1 MKIRN
6 AALAAVGLL
15 FCALTSYAQIT
26 SLEGYVK
33 GTDGKPL
40 EKAVIAIDRTDIKGH
55 WTCKTDKKGH
65 YIYTGLQMGTYTITL
80 MVDGKEVDSV
90 KGIRTHPGDPI
101 PNSFDLSKMV
111 QNQQETRN
119 LQQQAL
125 ATGQIPKEL
134 EKGLT
139 PEQAA
144 ALKKQID
151 EQASKMKGRAA
162 LNKAFNE
169 GTTAK
174 DAGDAAMSERV
185 KAQVAGNADEA
196 AKQMALAAQQ
206 YSAAIASFTDASAL
220 DATQIAVWNSMAAA
234 YLGLART
241 KTGDEFTAA
250 VQKGIETYQKSVDLK
265 PDDAGI
271 HNNLGLALAQA
282 KKLPEAQLEL
292 EKAVALEPA
301 SACKYYFNLG
311 AVEANAHQD
320 DAATVSF
327 QKAIAGDPKCAE
339 AYFQLGN
346 SLMMKATTA
355 PDGTVTPVPGTV
367 EAFQKYL
374 EVAPNGPSA
383 EGAKAMIAALGSK
396 VETNYVDPKA
406 KKAPPAK
413 TKK

>member
-15 FCALTSYAQIT
+15 FCALTSHAQIT
-26 SLEGYVK
+26 ALEGYVK

-40 EKAVIAIDRTDIKGH
+40 NNAQIAIDRLDIKGH

-65 YIYTGLQMGTYTITL
+65 YIYTGLQMGMYTISL
-80 MVDGKEVDSV
+80 MVDGKVADAV
-90 KGIRTHPGDPI
+90 KNVRSRPGDPTV
-101 PNSFDLSKMV
+101 NNFDLSKL
-111 QNQQETRN
+111 QESQAATRE
-119 LQQQAL
+119 LQQKAL
-125 ATGQIPKEL
+125 ETGQIPKEL
-134 EKGLT
+134 EQGLT
-139 PEQAA
+139 PAQAA
-144 ALKKQID
+144 ALKKQIE

-174 DAGDAAMSERV
+174 DAADAAMAERQ
-185 KAQVAGNADEA
+185 KALVANNTDEA

-206 YSAAIASFTDASAL
+206 YSAAVTSFTEASTL
-220 DATQIAVWNSMAAA
+220 DPAQIAVWNSLAAT
-234 YLGLART
+234 YLGLAKT
-241 KTGDEFTAA
+241 KTGDEFAA
-250 VQKGIETYQKSVDLK
+250 ATQKGIETYQKSIELK

-282 KKLPEAQLEL
+282 KKLPEAQAEL
-292 EKAVALEPA
+292 EKAVALEPTA
-301 SACKYYFNLG
+301 ACKYYFNLG

-320 DAATVSF
+320 EAATVAF
-327 QKAIAGDPKCAE
+327 QKAVAGDPKCAE

-355 PDGTVTPVPGTV
+355 PDGTVTPAPGTV

-374 EVAPNGPSA
+374 EVAPTGPSA

-406 KKAPPAK
+406 KKAPAAK

>member
-6 AALAAVGLL
+6 TALAAAGLL
-15 FCALTSYAQIT
+15 FCALTSFAQIT
-26 SLEGYVK
+26 ALEGYVK
-33 GTDGKPL
+33 GTDGKPM
-40 EKAVIAIDRTDIKGH
+40 ANAQISIDRTDIKGH

-65 YIYTGLQMGTYTITL
+65 YIYTGLQMGTYDITL
-80 MVDGKEVDSV
+80 MVDGKEVDAV
-90 KGIRTHPGDPI
+90 KHVRTSPGDPI
-101 PNSFDLSKMV
+101 KNDFDMSKV
-111 QNQQETRN
+111 AQSQANTRE
-119 LQQQAL
+119 LQQKAIE
-125 ATGQIPKEL
+125 TGQIPKEL
-134 EKGLT
+134 AQGLT
-139 PEQAA
+139 PEQVA
-144 ALKKQID
+144 ALKKQIE
-151 EQASKMKGRAA
+151 EQASKGKARAA
-162 LNKAFNE
+162 LNKAYNE

-174 DAGDAAMSERV
+174 EAGDAAMAERT
-185 KAQVAGNADEA
+185 KAQIAGNADEA

-206 YSAAIASFTDASAL
+206 YNAAIASFTESSTL
-220 DATQIAVWNSMAAA
+220 DPAQIAVWNSMAAA
-234 YLGLART
+234 YLALAKT
-241 KTGDEFTAA
+241 KTGDDFLAA
-250 VQKGIETYQKSVDLK
+250 VQKGIDMYQKSLELK

-282 KKLPEAQLEL
+282 KKLPEAQAEL

-320 DAATVSF
+320 DAAAASF

-355 PDGTVTPVPGTV
+355 ADGTVTPAPGTV

-383 EGAKAMIAALGSK
+383 EGAKAMIVALGSK

>member
-26 SLEGYVK
+26 ALEGYVK

-40 EKAVIAIDRTDIKGH
+40 DKAVITIDRTDIKGH
-55 WTCKTDKKGH
+55 WNTKTDKKGH

-80 MVDGKEVDSV
+80 MVDGKEADSV
-90 KGIRTHPGDPI
+90 KGVRTHPGDPI
-101 PNSFDLSKMV
+101 VNSFDLSKV
-111 QNQQETRN
+111 AQTQAANKD
-119 LQQQAL
+119 LQQKAL
-125 ATGQIPKEL
+125 ETGQIPKEL

-174 DAGDAAMSERV
+174 DAADAAMAARQAAMAASN
-185 KAQVAGNADEA
+185 GDEA
-196 AKQMALAAQQ
+196 AKQMALALEQ
-206 YSAAIASFTDASAL
+206 YNAAVTSFTEASAL
-220 DATQIAVWNSMAAA
+220 DPSQVAVWNSLAAA
-234 YLGLART
+234 YLGLAKT

-250 VQKGIETYQKSVDLK
+250 IQKGVETYQKSLELK

-282 KKLPEAQLEL
+282 KKLPEAQAEL

-320 DAATVSF
+320 DGATVAF

-355 PDGTVTPVPGTV
+355 PDGTVTPAPGTV
-367 EAFQKYL
+367 DAFQKYL
-374 EVAPNGPSA
+374 EVAPNGPNVEA
-383 EGAKAMIAALGSK
+383 AKAMIVALGSK

>member
-15 FCALTSYAQIT
+15 FCALTSQAQIT
-26 SLEGYVK
+26 ALEGYVK

-40 EKAVIAIDRTDIKGH
+40 DKAVVNIDRTDIKGH

-65 YIYTGLQMGTYTITL
+65 YIYTGLQMGTYTVSL
-80 MVDGKEVDSV
+80 MVDGKEADTI
-90 KGIRTHPGDPI
+90 KGVRTKPGDPI
-101 PNSFDLSKMV
+101 VNNFDLSKLA
-111 QNQQETRN
+111 QSQSATRE
-119 LQQQAL
+119 LQQKAIE
-125 ATGQIPKEL
+125 TGQIPKEL

-144 ALKKQID
+144 ALKKQIE

-162 LNKAFNE
+162 LNKAFND
-169 GTTAK
+169 GSTAK
-174 DAGDAAMSERV
+174 DAAEAAMSARQQ
-185 KAQVAGNADEA
+185 ALVANNQAEV
-196 AKQMALAAQQ
+196 AKQAALAAEQ
-206 YSAAIASFTDASAL
+206 YAAAVTAFTEASTL
-220 DATQIAVWNSMAAA
+220 DPAQIAVWNSLAAA
-234 YLGLART
+234 YLGLAKT
-241 KTGDEFTAA
+241 KTGDEFMAA
-250 VQKGIETYQKSVDLK
+250 TQKGIETYQKSAELK

-271 HNNLGLALAQA
+271 HNNLGLALAQG
-282 KKLPEAQLEL
+282 KKMAEAQAEL

-320 DAATVSF
+320 DAAAVAF

-355 PDGTVTPVPGTV
+355 PDGTVTPAPGTV
-367 EAFQKYL
+367 DAFQKYL
-374 EVAPNGPSA
+374 EVAPTGPNA

-396 VETNYVDPKA
+396 VETNYVDPNA
-406 KKAPPAK
+406 KKKAPAK

>member
-15 FCALTSYAQIT
+15 FCALTSQAQIT

-40 EKAVIAIDRTDIKGH
+40 DKAVIAIDRTDIKGH
-55 WTCKTDKKGH
+55 WTTKTDKKGH
-65 YIYTGLQMGTYTITL
+65 YVYTGLQMGMYTISV
-80 MVDGKEVDSV
+80 MVDGKVADAV
-90 KGIRTHPGDPI
+90 KGVRTRPGDPI
-101 PNSFDLSKMV
+101 VNNFDLSKLA
-111 QNQQETRN
+111 ETQAATRE
-119 LQQQAL
+119 LQQKAME
-125 ATGQIPKEL
+125 TGQIPKEL
-134 EKGLT
+134 EQGLT
-139 PEQAA
+139 PQQAA
-144 ALKKQID
+144 ALKKQIE

-174 DAGDAAMSERV
+174 DTGDAAMAERQKALIANNSE
-185 KAQVAGNADEA
+185 EA

-206 YSAAIASFTDASAL
+206 YSAAVTSFTEASAL
-220 DATQIAVWNSMAAA
+220 DPSQIAVWNSMASA
-234 YLGLART
+234 YLSLAKT
-241 KTGDEFTAA
+241 KTGEEFTAA
-250 VQKGIETYQKSVDLK
+250 TEKGIETYKKSLELK

-271 HNNLGLALAQA
+271 HNNLGLALAQD
-282 KKLPEAQLEL
+282 KKLADAQLEL

-320 DAATVSF
+320 DAATVAF

-355 PDGTVTPVPGTV
+355 PDGTVTPAPGTV

-374 EVAPNGPSA
+374 EVAPTGPSA

-406 KKAPPAK
+406 KKAPAAK